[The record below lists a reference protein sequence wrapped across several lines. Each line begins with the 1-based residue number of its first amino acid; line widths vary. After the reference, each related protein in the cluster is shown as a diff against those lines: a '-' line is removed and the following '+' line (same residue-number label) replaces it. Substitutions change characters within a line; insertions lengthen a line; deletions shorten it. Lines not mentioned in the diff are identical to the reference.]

1 MRFLAA
7 LPALFMIGLSLLVGL
22 GTMGLRYWDGVTPG
36 PAFFPVWLA
45 AAGAFLAVILLI
57 QQFRGHSLGD
67 LDFPDR
73 IGFLR
78 VGATLAA
85 MVGMGLISPIL
96 GMVPAVALF
105 IGFMLTLVLRQKL
118 VPSLLT
124 AVGVAV
130 GVEIVFVRWLGVS
143 LPPFAFSF

>member
-22 GTMGLRYWDGVTPG
+22 GTMGLRYWDSVTPG

-73 IGFLR
+73 VGFLR

-105 IGFMLTLVLRQKL
+105 IGFMLTLVLWQKL

-130 GVEIVFVRWLGVS
+130 GVELVFVRWLGVS